1 VFRCAEQCF
10 VFVGFVCTLLKIATV
25 QKIGIAVT
33 QLLMVHPGPLSEV
46 TVPTLDPRFT
56 LRLATPEDAD
66 DLAELMA
73 EAYEEPWDRERVSR
87 EFLGA
92 EEVPATW
99 IVTDADGVVAVASER
114 LLPTTYPGA
123 GYVHY
128 VGARRRACG
137 QRLGALVTAQC
148 LSGFARRGL
157 ESAVLETDD
166 FRVRALVTYLRLGF
180 VPSYRTVEEQTAWSV
195 LFPTLLEKRS

>member
-1 VFRCAEQCF
+1 MKTSFLDKLIGRIDRVDSQSLQGVVLKLAREK
-10 VFVGFVCTLLKIATV
+10 GFLETLFNTIQEGV
-25 QKIGIAVT
+25 
-33 QLLMVHPGPLSEV
+33 
-46 TVPTLDPRFT
+46 
-56 LRLATPEDAD
+56 
-66 DLAELMA
+66 
-73 EAYEEPWDRERVSR
+73 
-87 EFLGA
+87 
-92 EEVPATW
+92 

-114 LLPTTYPGA
+114 LLPTSYPGA

-128 VGARRRACG
+128 VGARRRARG
-137 QRLGALVTAQC
+137 QRLGALVTVQC

>member
-1 VFRCAEQCF
+1 
-10 VFVGFVCTLLKIATV
+10 
-25 QKIGIAVT
+25 
-33 QLLMVHPGPLSEV
+33 MVHPGPLSEV

-73 EAYEEPWDRERVSR
+73 EAYEEPWDRERVLR
-87 EFLGA
+87 EYLGA

-114 LLPTTYPGA
+114 LLPTSYPGA

-128 VGARRRACG
+128 VGARRRARG
-137 QRLGALVTAQC
+137 QRLGALVTVQC

-166 FRVRALVTYLRLGF
+166 FRVCALVTYLRLGF
-180 VPSYRTVEEQTAWSV
+180 IPSYRTEEEQTVWSV
-195 LFPTLLEKRS
+195 LFPTVLEKRS